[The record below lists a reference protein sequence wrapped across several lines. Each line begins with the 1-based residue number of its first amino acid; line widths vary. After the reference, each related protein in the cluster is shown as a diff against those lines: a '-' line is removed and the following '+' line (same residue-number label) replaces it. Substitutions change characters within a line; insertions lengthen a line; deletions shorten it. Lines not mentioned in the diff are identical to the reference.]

1 MPIKDFFYYNKADR
15 RAIFALL
22 FIAVVA
28 LVAVFLLDNEQTT
41 TEASYAPSPQ
51 NHGYKGRQ
59 AKETT
64 YYNVPQRRIERFVF
78 DPNTADST
86 AFLRLGLQ
94 PWQVRNIYKY
104 RAKGGIY
111 RTPSDFARLY
121 GLTQKEYLSLKPY
134 IQIGADYQP
143 AAHLAEAIRTKTHG
157 DSLATTHPYK
167 LKPGQTIDLNTGDTT
182 QFQHIPGIGP
192 YYARQIVNYRMRLG
206 GYVKVE
212 QLTEINDFPE
222 SALKYFSLGNVVP
235 SKLNVNKLSLYQLRR
250 HPYINFYQAR
260 DIVEYRRLKGKL
272 KQLNDLRLLETF
284 PPEAIERLRPYVEF

>member
-1 MPIKDFFYYNKADR
+1 MCRND
-15 RAIFALL
+15 ALS
-22 FIAVVA
+22 A
-28 LVAVFLLDNEQTT
+28 
-41 TEASYAPSPQ
+41 
-51 NHGYKGRQ
+51 
-59 AKETT
+59 
-64 YYNVPQRRIERFVF
+64 
-78 DPNTADST
+78 
-86 AFLRLGLQ
+86 LRLGLQ

-143 AAHLAEAIRTKTHG
+143 AAHLAEAIRIKTHS
-157 DSLATTHPYK
+157 DSLATNHPYK
-167 LKPGQTIDLNTGDTT
+167 LKPGQAIDLNTGDTT

-212 QLTEINDFPE
+212 QLTEE
-222 SALKYFSLGNVVP
+222 SLKYFALENVVP

>member
-1 MPIKDFFYYNKADR
+1 M
-15 RAIFALL
+15 
-22 FIAVVA
+22 
-28 LVAVFLLDNEQTT
+28 
-41 TEASYAPSPQ
+41 
-51 NHGYKGRQ
+51 
-59 AKETT
+59 
-64 YYNVPQRRIERFVF
+64 
-78 DPNTADST
+78 
-86 AFLRLGLQ
+86 RLGLQ
-94 PWQVRNIYKY
+94 PWQVKNIYKY
-104 RAKGGIY
+104 RARGGIY
-111 RTPSDFARLY
+111 CTPSDFARLY

-143 AAHLAEAIRTKTHG
+143 AAHLAEAMRTKTHG
-157 DSLATTHPYK
+157 DSLATIHPYK